1 MAGVASAAIV
11 SGELI
16 IGLDDGQIIRAGYVQ
31 GPQGLQGDRGPQGS
45 TGQPG
50 RDGNGLLHGAG
61 IPTFDDGKDGD
72 FYIDIKEWKAY
83 GPKTG
88 GKWGSGVALLP
99 KDRGSVLPTG
109 MRTQGGAAGARAFAA
124 GISGPSSG
132 GVPTPSTAGLDT
144 INGHNKPLPASTPST
159 IASDPKGDVMH
170 VLVFAQAATGSW
182 YGEVVATR
190 DANRD
195 TAEVIAWETPLGA
208 TPPNLDFQATINAS
222 NVLELTMTSD
232 IALTNLRGKIIFV

>member
-16 IGLDDGQIIRAGYVQ
+16 IGLDDGQIIRAGYIQ
-31 GPQGLQGDRGPQGS
+31 GPQGLRGDRGPMGS
-45 TGQPG
+45 TGPAG

-61 IPTFDDGKDGD
+61 VPTFDDGIDGD

-99 KDRGSVLPTG
+99 KDRGGMLPTG
-109 MRTQGGAAGARAFAA
+109 MRTQGGAAAGRAFAA

-132 GVPTPSTAGLDT
+132 GVPPSSTGEGLDLIT
-144 INGHNKPLPASTPST
+144 GHNKPLPASTPSL
-159 IASDPKGDVMH
+159 IASDQKGDAMH
-170 VLVFAQAATGSW
+170 VLVKADAATGSW
-182 YGEVVATR
+182 YGEVIVTHFQSTASHVVAWS
-190 DANRD
+190 
-195 TAEVIAWETPLGA
+195 VPIAGA
-208 TPPNLDFQATINAS
+208 PNLTFGAVW
-222 NVLELTMTSD
+222 NVDHLELSLTSD
-232 IALTNLRGKIIFV
+232 VALTKIRGRVIYV